1 MLFDTML
8 SMLISFT
15 AKAKPRTLVNCYCKK
30 NADH

>member
-1 MLFDTML
+1 MVFDTML

-15 AKAKPRTLVNCYCKK
+15 EKAKPSTLVNLYCKK